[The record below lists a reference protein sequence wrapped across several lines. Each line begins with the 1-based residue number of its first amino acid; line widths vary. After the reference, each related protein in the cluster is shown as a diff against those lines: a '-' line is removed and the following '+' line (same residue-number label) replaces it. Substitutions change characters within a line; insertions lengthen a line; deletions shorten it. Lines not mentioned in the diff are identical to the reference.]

1 VSDVAEAVR
10 VIDADSHLTEPP
22 TLWVDELPAKW
33 RDQGPRAEL
42 DSTSGA
48 LRWRLSGKWLFGLG
62 SVSHA
67 GWREFPPSRPPHF
80 EDIKPAC
87 YDPHERVK
95 WLDEHHV
102 TAQVLYPNL
111 TAFEGHA
118 IMALQEPDLQL
129 AILRVYNDYLVDF
142 SSKAPGRFIPIASL
156 PFWDLEA
163 SIAEMKRCAENGH
176 RGVLWAAT
184 LAKHGLPAST
194 DPYWDRFYAAAEDM
208 GMSINLHVGV
218 GWTSDEM
225 ANMAGRDMAFDLAD
239 TAGRTALSWM
249 SNANTITDLIMN
261 GVCERFPR
269 LNFVSVESGFG
280 WIPFLLDGLD
290 WQWKNYNGPKI
301 LGRLLPSEYFR
312 RQIYGMFW
320 FEESTL
326 PLFAHYADNIMF
338 ETDFPHTTSLSP
350 GQGSASPSP
359 SFVIERAR
367 AALDPETFEKV
378 MYANAARVYGI
389 EPSSF

>member
-1 VSDVAEAVR
+1 VSNLAESVR

-33 RDQGPRAEL
+33 RDEGPRAEQ
-42 DSTSGA
+42 DSRSGA
-48 LRWRLSGKWLFGLG
+48 LRWRLGDKWLFGLG

-67 GWREFPPSRPPHF
+67 GWRDFPPSRPPQF
-80 EDIKPAC
+80 EDITPAC
-87 YDPHERVK
+87 YDPRERAK
-95 WLDEHHV
+95 WLDEHNV

-118 IMALQEPDLQL
+118 IMGLQDPDLRL
-129 AILRVYNDYLVDF
+129 AILRVYNDYLIEF
-142 SSKAPGRFIPIASL
+142 SSEAPGRFIPIASL
-156 PFWDLEA
+156 PFWDIDA
-163 SIAEMKRCAENGH
+163 SIAEMKRCAEMGH

-194 DPYWDRFYAAAEDM
+194 DPFWDRFYAAAEDM
-208 GMSINLHVGV
+208 RMSINLHVGV
-218 GWTSDEM
+218 GWTSEEM
-225 ANMAGRDMAFDLAD
+225 ANMAGRDLAFDLAN

-249 SNANTITDLIMN
+249 SNAQTITDLIMD

-269 LNFVSVESGFG
+269 LDFVSVESGFG

-290 WQWKNYNGPKI
+290 WQWKNYDGPRV

-326 PLFAHYADNIMF
+326 PLFARYADNIMF

-367 AALDPETFEKV
+367 TALDPETFEKV

-389 EPSSF
+389 DDSPL